1 MEKENNSHI
10 EREYIIP
17 LRKRCN
23 IVPRYKKTN
32 KAVKTVKEF
41 LVRHMKIRDKDL
53 NKIKIDKY
61 LNEFLWMRG
70 IKYPPSKVKVKAV
83 KENDIVKVE
92 LLELPEKIKYKKIR
106 EEKIVQEGREKAK
119 KKKEEKIKQEEVSKE
134 TTSEKIE
141 KKESIEEQKEKEVA
155 VVEQQEKIEKQE
167 SKKLKHETKAES
179 PKEQK
184 NKKSAYNQQG
194 RGH

>member
-1 MEKENNSHI
+1 MEKENNNHI
-10 EREYIIP
+10 EREYTIP

-41 LVRHMKIRDKDL
+41 LVRHMKIRDRDL

-70 IKYPPSKVKVKAV
+70 IKYPPSKVKVKAI
-83 KENDIVKVE
+83 KEGDIVKVE
-92 LLELPEKIKYKKIR
+92 LLELPNKIKYKKLR
-106 EEKIVQEGREKAK
+106 EEKILEEGREKAK
-119 KKKEEKIKQEEVSKE
+119 KKKEEKIKEE
-134 TTSEKIE
+134 E
-141 KKESIEEQKEKEVA
+141 KKETEKEETDKKESEEKEKEVA
-155 VVEQQEKIEKQE
+155 VIEQQEKIEKQE
-167 SKKLKHETKAES
+167 SKKLKHETKVES

-184 NKKSAYNQQG
+184 NKKVNYNRSSQG
-194 RGH
+194 H